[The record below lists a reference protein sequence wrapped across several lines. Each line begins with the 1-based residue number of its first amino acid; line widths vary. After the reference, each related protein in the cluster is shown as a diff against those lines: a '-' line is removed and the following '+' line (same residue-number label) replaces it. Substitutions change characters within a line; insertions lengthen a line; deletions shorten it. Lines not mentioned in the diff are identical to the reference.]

1 MTRINL
7 SGGSYQAQ
15 SAAAA
20 AQRCLNL
27 YPEPLPQAE
36 SEPIQ
41 FVHYP
46 TPGLNLWCNL
56 FQTVRYLYVTSQGHL
71 IAVSGQTVNL
81 VKADGTSSLLGRIQ
95 SGSGPCRMQDNGL
108 VCVVVDGSANG
119 WYFTVPTD
127 GGDGYGKVTEISD
140 PAFYGANTV
149 TVLDTFFIF
158 DDPQTN
164 HWYVSPAN
172 YAGNSTPF
180 DSLYI
185 ASKTSYPDN
194 VVGVTVLGQTIWIFG
209 TQTTELWYNSGA
221 ADFPFQRIPSIMA
234 DQGCEAP
241 YSIATNYG
249 QVFWVGRDRSGHAR
263 VYMGEANETK
273 PVSTFAIEQALN
285 GYGDLSGATGYTYQQ
300 DGHQFYVVTIPDT
313 NKTWVFDAVTGLW
326 HERCSYENG
335 QEVRYRPNCFAAAYG
350 KVFAGDYWY
359 GRVYEVRA
367 DAVTENGAP
376 IKRQRAFPHL
386 LTDGR
391 RAIHRKFMLDMQN
404 GAGQTVLVDWSDD
417 RGATFGTP
425 QTLQLG
431 TSGNVWPTLWRLGM
445 ARDRVYRLTW
455 IDSAATALMGA
466 FLDADMV
473 SS

>member
-1 MTRINL
+1 MSRVNL
-7 SGGSYQAQ
+7 TGGAYQAL

-27 YPEPLPQAE
+27 YPEPLPQVQ

-41 FVHYP
+41 YVHYP

-81 VKADGTSSLLGRIQ
+81 VKADGTSSMLGRIQ

-127 GGDGYGKVTEISD
+127 GGDGYGQVTEISD

-149 TVLDTFFIF
+149 AVLDTFFIF
-158 DDPQTN
+158 DDPKTN

-194 VVGVTVLGQTIWIFG
+194 VVGVAVLGQTIWIFG
-209 TQTTELWYNSGA
+209 MQTTELWYDAGA
-221 ADFPFQRIPSIMA
+221 SDFPFQRIPSIIA

-263 VYMGEANETK
+263 VYVGQANETQA
-273 PVSTFAIEQALN
+273 VSNFAIEQELN

-300 DGHQFYVVTIPDT
+300 DGHQFYVLTIPDV
-313 NKTWVFDAVTGLW
+313 NKTWVYDATTSLW
-326 HERCSYENG
+326 HERCSYESG
-335 QEVRYRPNCFAAAYG
+335 AEARYRPNCFAAAYG

-359 GRVYEVRA
+359 GRVYEVRT
-367 DAVTENGAP
+367 DALTENGAP
-376 IKRQRAFPHL
+376 IKRQRAFPHF
-386 LTDGR
+386 LTDGSR
-391 RAIHRKFMLDMQN
+391 GIHRSLMLDMQN
-404 GAGQTVLVDWSDD
+404 GGGQTIQVDWSDD
-417 RGATFGTP
+417 RGATFINP
-425 QTLQLG
+425 IPLPLG
-431 TSGNVWPTLWRLGM
+431 ITGNVWPTIWRLGM
-445 ARDRVYRLTW
+445 ARDRIYRITW
-455 IDSAATALMGA
+455 LDSASTALLGA
-466 FLDADMV
+466 FIDLV
-473 SS
+473 PVRG